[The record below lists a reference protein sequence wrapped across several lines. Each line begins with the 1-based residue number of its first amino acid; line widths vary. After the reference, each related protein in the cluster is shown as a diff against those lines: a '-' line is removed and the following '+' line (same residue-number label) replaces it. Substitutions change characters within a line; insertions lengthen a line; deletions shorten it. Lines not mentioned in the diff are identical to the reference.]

1 MFIRYSIW
9 LLVINLKFQ
18 KQKGTKMQNHNTSVT
33 EREDYLNTKTEGTSK
48 IDIQDTLNTKNQE
61 YLKNV
66 IPGSLFDHVLYFIP
80 EKLHHK
86 FFDLLSLFIKNEISK
101 DYLYYVEHI
110 QYNANE
116 LIMDTPLE
124 EMNICEECR
133 ESMDIIQ
140 FPE

>member
-1 MFIRYSIW
+1 
-9 LLVINLKFQ
+9 
-18 KQKGTKMQNHNTSVT
+18 MQNHNTSVT
-33 EREDYLNTKTEGTSK
+33 EREDSLNTKTEDTSN
-48 IDIQDTLNTKNQE
+48 INIQDTPVTTANE

-66 IPGSLFDHVLYFIP
+66 IPGSLVDNVLYYIP
-80 EKLHHK
+80 SNLHYK
-86 FFDLLSLFIKNEISK
+86 FKDVLSLFIKNEISK
-101 DYLYYVEHI
+101 DFLYYAEHI